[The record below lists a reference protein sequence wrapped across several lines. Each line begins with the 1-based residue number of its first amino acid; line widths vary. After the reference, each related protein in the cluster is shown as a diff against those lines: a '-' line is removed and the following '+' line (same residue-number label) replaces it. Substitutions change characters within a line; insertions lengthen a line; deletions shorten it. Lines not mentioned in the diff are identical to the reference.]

1 MENIAVVGLT
11 LAPQGIV
18 SGGVLTITSTPSSKN
33 KAGNQFVYETP
44 LTFTLTGANATGYDP
59 GTVVTVGSGSIPATA
74 VKVLKKSGPFVMRE
88 NDQAPAIAM
97 TGTISGTFTPF
108 AEPWKITNAGQAK
121 VGAN

>member
-33 KAGNQFVYETP
+33 KAGGQFMYETP
-44 LTFTLTGANATGYDP
+44 LTFTLTGANAIGYDP
-59 GTVVTVGSGSIPATA
+59 GTVVTVGPGSIPTTT

-88 NDQAPAIAM
+88 NDQALSIAM
-97 TGTISGTFTPF
+97 TGLIGGTPTPF
-108 AEPWKITNAGQAK
+108 TEPWKITNGGQSK
-121 VGAN
+121 VEAN